1 MNPNVHIIGMQFS
14 TFVRSV
20 QLCCEEKGIP
30 YTIGAEF
37 DGKPIDLR
45 SPDYSTL
52 HPFGKFP
59 VLVHGDRQL
68 IETPSICRYLD
79 AAFAG
84 PALQPE
90 DPWQRAQVDQWTAM
104 LSLYIDQIIV
114 RRYLL
119 EFVFPKGEDGA
130 VRQDAVAAAEPD
142 VTRALTLL
150 DDQLAKGSYL
160 VGENFTIAD
169 AIAAP
174 MLDYLSGMP
183 AAKGLLADLSRLPD
197 YVDRLRSRPSAASV
211 LVTPTFK

>member
-1 MNPNVHIIGMQFS
+1 MSPNVHIIGQQFS

-37 DGKPIDLR
+37 NGKPIDLR
-45 SPDYSTL
+45 SPEYSLL
-52 HPFGKFP
+52 HPFGKIP

-79 AAFAG
+79 AAFPG

-90 DPWQRAQVDQWTAM
+90 DPWERAQVDQWTAM
-104 LSLYIDQIIV
+104 LALYIDQIIV

-119 EFVFPKGEDGA
+119 EYVFPKGRDGA
-130 VRQDAVAAAEPD
+130 VRQDAVATAEPD
-142 VTRALTLL
+142 LSRVLSLL
-150 DDQLAKGSYL
+150 DDQLAVSTYL
-160 VGENFTIAD
+160 VGETFTIAD

-174 MLDYLSGMP
+174 ILDYLSGLP
-183 AAKGLLADLSRLPD
+183 AANGFLAELPRLPA
-197 YVDRLRSRPSAASV
+197 YVVTLRSRPSAASV